1 MSDDPRVTAVSQ
13 SRASHQPLTAGWPG
27 GWKCSACDWVDRA
40 IFWLDH
46 LDEVAVAALD
56 AYDEGHRPEASDISA
71 ASWANLLRI
80 LDAREVR
87 RREIIASEI
96 DHARDERD
104 AALSAN
110 DAGRYEDGFVDGL
123 DHAASIARGRS

>member
-1 MSDDPRVTAVSQ
+1 MTDRIEAVAEALRRRY
-13 SRASHQPLTAGWPG
+13 RA
-27 GWKCSACDWVDRA
+27 
-40 IFWLDH
+40 
-46 LDEVAVAALD
+46 DEPFTPAALAPIAVAALD

-123 DHAASIARGRS
+123 DHAARIARGQS

>member
-1 MSDDPRVTAVSQ
+1 VTADPRVEAVAEAL
-13 SRASHQPLTAGWPG
+13 RRRYREPFTPAALAP
-27 GWKCSACDWVDRA
+27 
-40 IFWLDH
+40 I
-46 LDEVAVAALD
+46 AVAALD

>member
-1 MSDDPRVTAVSQ
+1 MSDDPRVMAVAVALADPS
-13 SRASHQPLTAGWPG
+13 SDLPDMLRASLLGLSMVPLA
-27 GWKCSACDWVDRA
+27 
-40 IFWLDH
+40 
-46 LDEVAVAALD
+46 EVAVAALD
-56 AYDEGHRPEASDISA
+56 AFDEGHRPEASDISA